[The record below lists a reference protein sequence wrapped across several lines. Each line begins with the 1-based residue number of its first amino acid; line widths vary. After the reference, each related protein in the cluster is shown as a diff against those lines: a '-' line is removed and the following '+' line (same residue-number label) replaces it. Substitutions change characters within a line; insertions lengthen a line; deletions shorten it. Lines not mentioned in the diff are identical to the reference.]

1 MFTKS
6 TSERYADT
14 FRKTNNMQRLLG
26 TYLFEV
32 VIQVVRKVLE
42 HLDMF

>member
-14 FRKTNNMQRLLG
+14 FRKTNMQRLLG

-32 VIQVVRKVLE
+32 VIQGVRKVLE